1 MQWGWMSV
9 AGLKSGVGLA
19 ALGGGVLIASVALNT
34 LALVMPL
41 VILLVF
47 DRVIPNHSLDTLHVL
62 SVMLV
67 VVVLMELILR
77 RARSVLLGWSAA
89 RAARSGQ
96 RRFVDKVLSANTR
109 DFAREEAAVYLQRF
123 AALARIRDHNAG
135 DGQTLAVDMPFTLLF
150 MAMIALIGGAL
161 VLVPLVTL
169 LLLVAYSVS
178 MRRVQRHLFDRR
190 KTLDAR
196 RYAFLSE
203 VIGQILTVKSN
214 SMERQMTRRFEALQ
228 DQSAQTSGRLI
239 GFSGFTQS
247 YGAVI
252 AQLSVAAMGLLGA
265 KLVIDG
271 QIGLAELAACM
282 LLNGR
287 VTQPLTRMMGYR
299 VQLESVET
307 AKSTLAEME
316 TLRTARISPPRAPM
330 AGRIEAVRLS
340 LDLPSEDARAFDGL
354 TGCVAPG
361 QTALV
366 EATDGA
372 AVQALFDALTGQVQ
386 PVRGNILIDGLMPVD
401 RVAQRGEGG
410 LVVLETAPAI
420 LTASLLENLS
430 AFGDAARIDRA
441 KLFAAKLGLE
451 QRIHRLPLG
460 YNTQLGAGS
469 VFEQD
474 PVNRQLIALTRVLAL
489 QPRVLLMQEPSSV
502 LQDSERRNL
511 RDCLAGLD
519 GPRPTILVASQDPK
533 IRGLADTVLSLQS
546 DGDWD
551 MASRLEQEEW
561 DRVADASAMGS
572 AA

>member
-441 KLFAAKLGLE
+441 KLFAARLGLE

-460 YNTQLGAGS
+460 YNTQLGGGS

-502 LQDSERRNL
+502 LQDPERRNL

-519 GPRPTILVASQDPK
+519 EPRPTILVASQDPK

>member
-316 TLRTARISPPRAPM
+316 TLRT
-330 AGRIEAVRLS
+330 
-340 LDLPSEDARAFDGL
+340 
-354 TGCVAPG
+354 
-361 QTALV
+361 
-366 EATDGA
+366 
-372 AVQALFDALTGQVQ
+372 
-386 PVRGNILIDGLMPVD
+386 D
-401 RVAQRGEGG
+401 RKS
-410 LVVLETAPAI
+410 VV
-420 LTASLLENLS
+420 
-430 AFGDAARIDRA
+430 
-441 KLFAAKLGLE
+441 
-451 QRIHRLPLG
+451 
-460 YNTQLGAGS
+460 
-469 VFEQD
+469 
-474 PVNRQLIALTRVLAL
+474 
-489 QPRVLLMQEPSSV
+489 
-502 LQDSERRNL
+502 
-511 RDCLAGLD
+511 
-519 GPRPTILVASQDPK
+519 
-533 IRGLADTVLSLQS
+533 
-546 DGDWD
+546 
-551 MASRLEQEEW
+551 
-561 DRVADASAMGS
+561 
-572 AA
+572 

>member
-228 DQSAQTSGRLI
+228 DQSAQTSERLI

-441 KLFAAKLGLE
+441 KLFAARLGLE

-460 YNTQLGAGS
+460 YNTQLGGGS

-502 LQDSERRNL
+502 LQDPERRNL

-519 GPRPTILVASQDPK
+519 EPRPTILVASQDPK